1 MEKQIILVAADG
13 SKRPVAVSK
22 YQINYNNGTG
32 FSIEFGT
39 AWNHEEILLRALNHS
54 NDTGI
59 GVSLLARPFA
69 ANTVYIKPLGLAQ
82 DDALLVKEVAR
93 ASELPQVFA
102 VGIAGDLTPIAIS
115 QIIAIYENGMAVTI
129 NIPTTKF
136 PLLAIEEVGIEA
148 QVLAVGDA
156 KSEKLVRLTL
166 ELQAANLLSLKPA
179 VWEPKFA
186 CHTGR
191 CNFD

>member
-1 MEKQIILVAADG
+1 MEKQIILVAGDG
-13 SKRPVAVSK
+13 SKQPVTVSK

-39 AWNHEEILLRALNHS
+39 AWNHEEILLRAIDVQTR
-54 NDTGI
+54 NDVT
-59 GVSLLARPFA
+59 VDLLARPFS
-69 ANTVYIKPLGLAQ
+69 ANTVYIKPLGLQQ
-82 DDALLVKEVAR
+82 DSALLVKEVDR
-93 ASELPQVFA
+93 ASELPEVFA
-102 VGIAGDLTPIAIS
+102 VGVTGELTPIAIS
-115 QIIAIYENGMAVTI
+115 QIIAIYENGMVVTI
-129 NIPTTKF
+129 NIPTAKF

-148 QVLAVGDA
+148 QMLNLGDS

-166 ELQAANLLSLKPA
+166 EIQAANLVSLKPA